1 MIRRTTIILL
11 LLLLI
16 TMAHAG
22 GTRQAQ
28 IEATPDRFSQNEQP
42 TVLC

>member
-28 IEATPDRFSQNEQP
+28 IEATLDRFSQSDQP
-42 TVLC
+42 TVED